1 MSPLSKY
8 QISAG
13 RRLYGIFSAL
23 NSASFTLVTGNI
35 IVVYAMYLKAGSVTI
50 GLITAFNFLSF
61 FALPLGKMFVR
72 HRPIMRVYA
81 SSWVARNASLLVML
95 PIPFFVK
102 AGMAQWALPCVL
114 LACFGFNFFRGIGMV
129 ANNPVISDLAPGK
142 DRGSFLVF
150 LSVTN
155 NTAALITTLLLAFAL
170 RFGNSLVVLN
180 AAVITGIVLG
190 FVSSFL
196 LYKMPSSDRVAHG
209 TSSSFYEHFIK
220 AVHDRNF
227 RIFIAAFWVVGL
239 AVGMSRPFIIV
250 YCREVYEQPDSI
262 ITFITF
268 FTTLGALCMGLMSR
282 VFIDKIGAKPMY
294 LIFTALSFL
303 SLIPAAVSPVFAS
316 ALPVFLFLS
325 MISFVSNLGFSGEEN
340 AGQTYFFG
348 LVPPEA
354 VMNMSIVYFLVSG
367 ASGAAGSLL
376 GGIILEA
383 FKDSALSAVSAYRLF
398 FVIQIAVI
406 AIALYLQLRLKPLG
420 SYSLKEALPLFFSL
434 RDIRGLSLLYKLDRS
449 RNANEQTALLNELCS
464 SNTAA
469 AASNLAEHLNSPR
482 FTVKSHALKGIESL
496 PALNAPLEDALINET
511 IQGSFTTAAKAAHIL
526 GMFKVKRAAFCL
538 EKSLDSPDYL
548 LSGEAMVALAL
559 MGETKA
565 QTLIA
570 RKLADTGNAYVLLS
584 GIHAME
590 IYANAASV
598 PVLLDILRAH
608 PERSDVQ
615 HEVMLALA
623 SVMGIGNS
631 FYPAYC
637 QYIESPDS
645 ASVILHDLFDETAA
659 RKKLKN
665 GVFPPLIGVFLADP
679 HTADEFCR
687 NVHVYAKQQGA
698 GVLSGLL
705 IASIHDTDLIRS
717 QRFRFFLCFWVIAL
731 FAEPKLLAR

>member
-262 ITFITF
+262 YHIRCAVH
-268 FTTLGALCMGLMSR
+268 GAYVPR
-282 VFIDKIGAKPMY
+282 VYRQNRRKAYVFDFYRSVIFKPY
-294 LIFTALSFL
+294 S
-303 SLIPAAVSPVFAS
+303 
-316 ALPVFLFLS
+316 
-325 MISFVSNLGFSGEEN
+325 GCRFSGIC
-340 AGQTYFFG
+340 FG
-348 LVPPEA
+348 
-354 VMNMSIVYFLVSG
+354 
-367 ASGAAGSLL
+367 
-376 GGIILEA
+376 
-383 FKDSALSAVSAYRLF
+383 
-398 FVIQIAVI
+398 
-406 AIALYLQLRLKPLG
+406 
-420 SYSLKEALPLFFSL
+420 
-434 RDIRGLSLLYKLDRS
+434 
-449 RNANEQTALLNELCS
+449 
-464 SNTAA
+464 
-469 AASNLAEHLNSPR
+469 
-482 FTVKSHALKGIESL
+482 FT
-496 PALNAPLEDALINET
+496 
-511 IQGSFTTAAKAAHIL
+511 
-526 GMFKVKRAAFCL
+526 
-538 EKSLDSPDYL
+538 
-548 LSGEAMVALAL
+548 
-559 MGETKA
+559 
-565 QTLIA
+565 
-570 RKLADTGNAYVLLS
+570 
-584 GIHAME
+584 
-590 IYANAASV
+590 
-598 PVLLDILRAH
+598 
-608 PERSDVQ
+608 
-615 HEVMLALA
+615 
-623 SVMGIGNS
+623 
-631 FYPAYC
+631 
-637 QYIESPDS
+637 
-645 ASVILHDLFDETAA
+645 
-659 RKKLKN
+659 
-665 GVFPPLIGVFLADP
+665 GVFVFKHDFFCF
-679 HTADEFCR
+679 EF
-687 NVHVYAKQQGA
+687 G
-698 GVLSGLL
+698 
-705 IASIHDTDLIRS
+705 I
-717 QRFRFFLCFWVIAL
+717 FR
-731 FAEPKLLAR
+731 